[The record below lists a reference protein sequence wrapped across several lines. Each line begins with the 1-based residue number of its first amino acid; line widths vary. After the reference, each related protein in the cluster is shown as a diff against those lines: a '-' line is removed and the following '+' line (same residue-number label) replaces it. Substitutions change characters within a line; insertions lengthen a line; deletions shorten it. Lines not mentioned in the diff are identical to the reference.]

1 MKIISIAGQAALLVL
16 CVVALVFEL
25 DLIQFKFKLIVVV
38 AVILSS
44 AFVALIG
51 SALLL
56 LRYFQNEYVPADL
69 IVLMVVCICP
79 MLLWLYSVG
88 LEVMI
93 APNLHDISTDVEN
106 PPALVYAQMNRSKH
120 EGTSVYPI
128 EHVAQQLAAY
138 PDIKSLPVAVSARDA
153 FHLSMY
159 VTSLLGWSIVNE
171 NVAIG
176 QIDLRSKTKFMGF
189 KTDIAIRIT
198 PVDANNSLIDV
209 RSATLN
215 AERDFALNA
224 RRIRSFFAGFNAELR
239 KRQMH

>member
-1 MKIISIAGQAALLVL
+1 MLAL
-16 CVVALVFEL
+16 CVLALVFEL

-51 SALLL
+51 SAVL
-56 LRYFQNEYVPADL
+56 LRRYFHNKYVPADL
-69 IVLMVVCICP
+69 IVLMVACICP
-79 MLLWLYSVG
+79 MLLILYSLG
-88 LEVMI
+88 LEGVV
-93 APNLHDISTDVEN
+93 APALHDISIDVEN
-106 PPALVYAQMNRSKH
+106 PPALVYAQMAHSEYDR
-120 EGTSVYPI
+120 TSVYPN
-128 EHVAQQLAAY
+128 EHEEKQLAAY
-138 PDIKSLPVAVSARDA
+138 PDIKSQPVAVSARDA
-153 FHLSMY
+153 FRLSMH
-159 VTSLLGWSIVNE
+159 VSSLLGWSIVNE

-224 RRIRSFFAGFNAELR
+224 RRIRAFFAGFNDELR

>member
-1 MKIISIAGQAALLVL
+1 ML
-16 CVVALVFEL
+16 
-25 DLIQFKFKLIVVV
+25 
-38 AVILSS
+38 
-44 AFVALIG
+44 
-51 SALLL
+51 
-56 LRYFQNEYVPADL
+56 
-69 IVLMVVCICP
+69 VCICP
-79 MLLWLYSVG
+79 VLLTLYSLG
-88 LEVMI
+88 LEGIV
-93 APNLHDISTDVEN
+93 APNLHDISTDMEN
-106 PPALVYAQMNRSKH
+106 PPALVYAQMTRSEY

-128 EHVAQQLAAY
+128 EDVAKQLAAY

-176 QIDLRSKTKFMGF
+176 QIDLRSRTKFMGF
-189 KTDIAIRIT
+189 KTNIATRIT
-198 PVDANNSLIDV
+198 PIDASNSLIDV

-224 RRIRSFFAGFNAELR
+224 SRIRAFFAGFNAELK

>member
-16 CVVALVFEL
+16 CVVALVCEL
-25 DLIQFKFKLIVVV
+25 DLIQFKFKTIVVV

-44 AFVALIG
+44 ALVALIG
-51 SALLL
+51 SAALLI
-56 LRYFQNEYVPADL
+56 RYCHNENVPADL
-69 IVLMVVCICP
+69 IVLMMVCICP
-79 MLLWLYSVG
+79 MLLTLYSLG
-88 LEVMI
+88 LEGI
-93 APNLHDISTDVEN
+93 GAPNLHDISTDMEN
-106 PPALVYAQMNRSKH
+106 PPALVYAQMTRSEY

-128 EHVAQQLAAY
+128 EHVVQQLAAY

-153 FHLSMY
+153 FRLSMY
-159 VTSLLGWSIVNE
+159 VSSLLGWSIVSE

-176 QIDLRSKTKFMGF
+176 QIDLRSKTRFIGF
-189 KTDIAIRIT
+189 KTNIAIRIT
-198 PVDANNSLIDV
+198 PIDTSNSLIDV

-224 RRIRSFFAGFNAELR
+224 SRIRAFFAGFNAELR